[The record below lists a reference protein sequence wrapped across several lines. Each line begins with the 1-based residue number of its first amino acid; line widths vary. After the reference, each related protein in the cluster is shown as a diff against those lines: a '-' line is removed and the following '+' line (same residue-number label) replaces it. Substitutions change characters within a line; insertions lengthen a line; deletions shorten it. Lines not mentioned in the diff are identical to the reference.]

1 MWAIHESAI
10 CIGVNMLKIILGLFL
25 LFTLCF
31 VKTKKRIEQ
40 GSKPPLPFPLN
51 WKGYIVI
58 FLKGYLLILVA
69 TFAVSILRKEPT
81 LAYLSPDQL
90 GYMGIFIES
99 FFMSLLVSSFFLISY
114 FLLKAR

>member
-10 CIGVNMLKIILGLFL
+10 CIGVKVLKIIFGLSL
-25 LFTLCF
+25 LFILCF
-31 VKTKKRIEQ
+31 VKTKKHIEQ
-40 GSKPPLPFPLN
+40 GNKPHLPSSLN

-69 TFAVSILRKEPT
+69 TFAVSILRNEPT
-81 LAYLSPDQL
+81 LAYFSPEKL